1 MRKAITGLAVVAL
14 IAGVALVA
22 VSLSQAPSAIA
33 QEAED
38 DVFFQPLDDVLND
51 LVEDDVITEDQREKI
66 AEAFKDRMVR
76 FGKGLRATP
85 HLDIVAEVLDMD
97 AEELASQL
105 RDGSTIA
112 EIAGDQT
119 QAVIDALVA
128 EQTARLDKA
137 IAEERISEERAD
149 EIRSAIIENVEA
161 MVNGE
166 KRMGLHPFD
175 FDRFHGPR
183 GFDFFGGPR
192 GFFDEMPRFD
202 RFGIGGG
209 FGLDSIAEALG
220 LEADEIL
227 DRLADGSLLADLAD
241 EQGVEVTEIVDAVL
255 ADLDEKLEDLVAD
268 ERLTQAQADDIR
280 SNLEKVVESMINGE
294 MPGLDGFGFEFRFD
308 GEVPHFRGPDRG
320 FPFPEEFFGDLDDV
334 NGFFHFPGP
343 DGEFPFPK
351 FFEDGSSDDVD
362 GAGTAA

>member
-14 IAGVALVA
+14 VAGVALVA

-51 LVEDDVITEDQREKI
+51 LVEDEIITEDQREKI
-66 AEAFKDRMVR
+66 AEAFEDRMLR

-97 AEELASQL
+97 VDELATQL

-128 EQTARLDKA
+128 EQTARLDEA
-137 IAEERISEERAD
+137 IAEERISEEKAD
-149 EIRSAIIENVEA
+149 EIRSALIENVEA

-166 KRMGLHPFD
+166 RWMGIHPFD
-175 FDRFHGPR
+175 IGRHHGPR
-183 GFDFFGGPR
+183 GF
-192 GFFDEMPRFD
+192 GFLDEMPRFD
-202 RFGIGGG
+202 RFGMGG

-220 LEADEIL
+220 LETDELL
-227 DRLADGSLLADLAD
+227 DRLADGSSLADLAD
-241 EQGVEVTEIVDAVL
+241 EQGVEVAEIVDAVL
-255 ADLDEKLEDLVAD
+255 TDLDEKLKDLVGD
-268 ERLTQAQADDIR
+268 KRLTQEQADDIR
-280 SNLEKVVESMINGE
+280 SNLETMVESMING
-294 MPGLDGFGFEFRFD
+294 DNARTRRIWIR
-308 GEVPHFRGPDRG
+308 VQIRRRGPPLPGSPRYV
-320 FPFPEEFFGDLDDV
+320 PFPGGVLWRS
-334 NGFFHFPGP
+334 G
-343 DGEFPFPK
+343 
-351 FFEDGSSDDVD
+351 
-362 GAGTAA
+362 